1 MKALI
6 PTLSLLVAGVAL
18 SGCQTTSTSG
28 DVADGSQ
35 INVVNQAYDVVY
47 VPVVEFTD
55 GNGRT
60 ARDSGAAT
68 ATLEQCKLVVETMV
82 NRPQPREFQGMM
94 VAETACYEIPRGGKQ
109 NKIKL
114 S

>member
-1 MKALI
+1 MKAII
-6 PTLSLLVAGVAL
+6 PTLSLLVAGFAL
-18 SGCQTTSTSG
+18 TACQTTNEG
-28 DVADGSQ
+28 GQVPDPSQ
-35 INVVNQAYDVVY
+35 ISVANQTYDVVY

-55 GNGRT
+55 GAGRT
-60 ARDSGAAT
+60 AKDSGAAT
-68 ATLEQCKLVVETMV
+68 PTLEQCKLVVETLV

-94 VAETACYEIPRGGKQ
+94 VAETACYEVPRGGKQ